1 MDVFKAF
8 FNYNTTVDWN
18 LHSEAVQLMILHHF
32 KFHLAKMHK
41 CQLKRKNVEKIY
53 VPQRIFLLLLHVDSC
68 SEICDARKLIST
80 NVLFIAGNYCSES
93 VDNKLSRPVLRVSS
107 CNLLLAGIDDEMR

>member
-1 MDVFKAF
+1 MDVFKAL

-18 LHSEAVQLMILHHF
+18 LHSETVQLMILHHF
-32 KFHLAKMHK
+32 KFH
-41 CQLKRKNVEKIY
+41 
-53 VPQRIFLLLLHVDSC
+53 PDSW

-80 NVLFIAGNYCSES
+80 DVLFIAGNYCSES

-107 CNLLLAGIDDEMR
+107 CNLLLASIDDEMR

>member
-41 CQLKRKNVEKIY
+41 FQLKREN
-53 VPQRIFLLLLHVDSC
+53 DSC